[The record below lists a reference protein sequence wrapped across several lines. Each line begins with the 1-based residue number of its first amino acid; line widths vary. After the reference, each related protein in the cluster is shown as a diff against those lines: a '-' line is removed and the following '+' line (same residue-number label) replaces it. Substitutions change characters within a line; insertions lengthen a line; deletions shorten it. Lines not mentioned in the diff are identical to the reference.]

1 MIADGFAAAAEDTK
15 APSPAGHG
23 TLLDIAGVRK
33 SFDSVLALQDV
44 TFSVPEGSFFSL
56 LGPSGCGKT
65 TLLRILAGFESPDA
79 GDVLFEG
86 QGLLGIPP
94 ERRPFNLVFQQY
106 ALFPHL
112 SVRDNIAFGPN
123 TRRRGRRRKDP
134 ALGKRVDEML
144 QLVALDG
151 LGDRL
156 PSQLSGG
163 QAQRVALARALVN
176 EPRLLLLDEPLA
188 ALDRNVR
195 HLMREEL
202 LRIHREVGTTFMVV
216 THDQDEA
223 LTMSSM
229 VALMNAGRVDQLAD
243 PETLYTRPA
252 TLFAARF
259 IGSGTFLDG
268 RVVAAVG
275 DRVEVDIRGHTLRP
289 RAAGAA
295 PGGPAVVLLR
305 PQEIR
310 LVAPGEGIA
319 DGVVQTRA
327 FFGDHYELTIET
339 ELGTCRARVPDATE
353 PGARVS
359 LAWAPDAGIAYPAP
373 TAAAAAS

>member
-1 MIADGFAAAAEDTK
+1 MIAETLTPTPDAGPS
-15 APSPAGHG
+15 APQSSD

-33 SFDSVLALQDV
+33 NFNSVVALDDV
-44 TFSVPEGSFFSL
+44 TFTVPKGSFFSL

-79 GDVLFEG
+79 GDVRFEG
-86 QGLLGIPP
+86 DGLLGIPP

-112 SVRDNIAFGPN
+112 SVRDNIAFGP
-123 TRRRGRRRKDP
+123 TTGRRGKRRKDP
-134 ALGKRVDEML
+134 ALAKRVDEML
-144 QLVALDG
+144 ELVALGG
-151 LGDRL
+151 LGDRR
-156 PSQLSGG
+156 PGQLSGG

-176 EPRLLLLDEPLA
+176 QPRLLLLDEPLA

-223 LTMSSM
+223 LTMSSL

-243 PETLYTRPA
+243 PQTLYTRPA

-268 RVVAAVG
+268 RVTAGGG
-275 DRVEVDIRGHTLRP
+275 DRVEVDVRGHAFRP
-289 RAAGAA
+289 RAVGVE
-295 PGGPAVVLLR
+295 PGGDAVILLR
-305 PQEIR
+305 PEEIR
-310 LVAPGEGIA
+310 LVAPGEGNA
-319 DGVVQTRA
+319 DGVVQTRS

-339 ELGTCRARVPDATE
+339 PLGTCRARVPDPVE

-359 LAWAPDAGIAYPAP
+359 VTWAPEAGIAYRPDSA
-373 TAAAAAS
+373 